1 MNTYNMNIPDGISL
15 DVYKDILYIYLYIV
29 GLLEHIPYM
38 VNILRYRIIRIVK
51 YSISN

>member
-1 MNTYNMNIPDGISL
+1 MNTYNMNIPDEISL
-15 DVYKDILYIYLYIV
+15 DVLIYLYIV